1 MPIVESWL
9 ISNPEI
15 EVHLSPATTIWR
27 WAHCKLMELG
37 DRNDIMVFSVDA
49 NELGCIALKNGQLTA
64 TVAQDTFGYANGAA
78 DFAAQ
83 LINGEP
89 VVSQRLD
96 SKLIP
101 GGPGGRHP

>member
-1 MPIVESWL
+1 MAL
-9 ISNPEI
+9 GA
-15 EVHLSPATTIWR
+15 LQA
-27 WAHCKLMELG
+27 MELG

-96 SKLIP
+96 SKLILVDQVDDILSTVH
-101 GGPGGRHP
+101 GYTEEEIAAVVEE